1 MIIIFNLLITKKN
14 LIILFTSNSNKLIKK
29 NVIFQI
35 KEGGQIKNKIRLFW
49 LT

>member
-14 LIILFTSNSNKLIKK
+14 LIILFTSNSNKLIK

-35 KEGGQIKNKIRLFW
+35 KEGGADKK
-49 LT
+49 